1 MIAQSVPLQTKG
13 HTYAMC
19 IYTVGRRPPQSH
31 SEHDLKFSRFLQ
43 VRRNV
48 KQTSSFKIGQAMD
61 FYLAS
66 DSSPAIHS
74 KTIAKVRK
82 RIGIC
87 KKIGKFLANPN
98 KIGYKAAYIQGFCP
112 YRAQGNNALIPRVL
126 PWARSFC
133 PFRACRCFAVA
144 SPLPLLHYYKKNCPF
159 CCSNPSSNTLSGES
173 SD

>member
-74 KTIAKVRK
+74 KTTAKVRK

-87 KKIGKFLANPN
+87 KKIGKFLANP
-98 KIGYKAAYIQGFCP
+98 K
-112 YRAQGNNALIPRVL
+112 
-126 PWARSFC
+126 
-133 PFRACRCFAVA
+133 
-144 SPLPLLHYYKKNCPF
+144 
-159 CCSNPSSNTLSGES
+159 
-173 SD
+173 

>member
-1 MIAQSVPLQTKG
+1 MPCVYTQWVDAHCCLPLNTILNF
-13 HTYAMC
+13 ANFEE
-19 IYTVGRRPPQSH
+19 
-31 SEHDLKFSRFLQ
+31 SEENVENVFLIM
-43 VRRNV
+43 
-48 KQTSSFKIGQAMD
+48 IGQAMD

-74 KTIAKVRK
+74 KTTAKVRK

-112 YRAQGNNALIPRVL
+112 YRAQGNNALIPRAM

-133 PFRACRCFAVA
+133 PLPFRYAPVTVGSGRAAV
-144 SPLPLLHYYKKNCPF
+144 LQ
-159 CCSNPSSNTLSGES
+159 
-173 SD
+173 

>member
-66 DSSPAIHS
+66 DSSPATQG

-87 KKIGKFLANPN
+87 KKIEKFLANPN
-98 KIGYKAAYIQGFCP
+98 KNGYKAAYKQGFCP
-112 YRAQGNNALIPRVL
+112 YRAQGNNALIPRAM
-126 PWARSFC
+126 PWARRFC
-133 PFRACRCFAVA
+133 PLPFRYAPATVGSGRAAV
-144 SPLPLLHYYKKNCPF
+144 LQ
-159 CCSNPSSNTLSGES
+159 
-173 SD
+173 

>member
-1 MIAQSVPLQTKG
+1 MLPITLSLPVAALEKPFMSKIRSNRSLRQTSIYMIAQSVPLQTKG

-61 FYLAS
+61 FYLVG

-74 KTIAKVRK
+74 KTSAKVIK
-82 RIGIC
+82 RIGFT
-87 KKIGKFLANPN
+87 KFWVFFLA
-98 KIGYKAAYIQGFCP
+98 
-112 YRAQGNNALIPRVL
+112 
-126 PWARSFC
+126 
-133 PFRACRCFAVA
+133 
-144 SPLPLLHYYKKNCPF
+144 
-159 CCSNPSSNTLSGES
+159 
-173 SD
+173 